1 MAPCVTAGGGGGMLG
16 GVDLGCVLTSAG
28 ESGMV
33 AAPGAAGSAGTGRV
47 VSGTWVSMA
56 QRGPRAFLG
65 RLRAP
70 ERGGSAGHGTSCTV
84 RGGGTAHGHAVHPT
98 AERHP
103 ALRANGVRWRAQ
115 GAALE
120 VARSPAAPV
129 WHGVSLQPCPFQPC
143 PHAGEARRHHGCSAL
158 PTGRRVSTK
167 LNKHPRNRRVW
178 ACDFFPFLPPP
189 LQAINFSCCVRG
201 PNTVTR
207 TREQET
213 APKCGTSQRWSPE
226 TPKAMLGG
234 TVPTVPRQDAASP
247 SAHPN
252 LRPQCPPND
261 SIPLSATCP
270 SVPPRGHQPLLTLS
284 PQTWQCFPGT
294 TQPPLEFFSP
304 YFIILFSWF
313 FFLLFF
319 FFLWGNLSQP
329 LGAVSVFLHLVSIR
343 LSAAQMNK

>member
-1 MAPCVTAGGGGGMLG
+1 M
-16 GVDLGCVLTSAG
+16 
-28 ESGMV
+28 
-33 AAPGAAGSAGTGRV
+33 
-47 VSGTWVSMA
+47 
-56 QRGPRAFLG
+56 
-65 RLRAP
+65 
-70 ERGGSAGHGTSCTV
+70 
-84 RGGGTAHGHAVHPT
+84 
-98 AERHP
+98 
-103 ALRANGVRWRAQ
+103 
-115 GAALE
+115 
-120 VARSPAAPV
+120 
-129 WHGVSLQPCPFQPC
+129 
-143 PHAGEARRHHGCSAL
+143 
-158 PTGRRVSTK
+158 
-167 LNKHPRNRRVW
+167 
-178 ACDFFPFLPPP
+178 
-189 LQAINFSCCVRG
+189 
-201 PNTVTR
+201 
-207 TREQET
+207 
-213 APKCGTSQRWSPE
+213 APKCGASQQRSPE

-304 YFIILFSWF
+304 YFIILFSFF
-313 FFLLFF
+313 FFLFFF